1 MNRSARHGYTF
12 IELTVVLVIILTV
25 AAVGMPRLLSWV
37 NEGNLGA
44 AGRQL
49 AGMIRY
55 VRNEAARRQKPF
67 FLAMDLEHNTYWIET
82 RRDPRAADEAGDSA
96 AWAEPGDEDFTPFED
111 EFVARQE
118 LRKLIVFDRIV
129 FADLTEERF
138 GKVRIAFRPDG
149 TTQTVAVHL
158 RNTQDLVTTVV
169 LDGDTG
175 RVDVYD
181 YDFDLEP
188 APVLYEQYDQDE

>member
-1 MNRSARHGYTF
+1 MSRSARHGYTF

-25 AAVGMPRLLSWV
+25 AAIGMPRLLSWV

-67 FLAMDLEHNTYWIET
+67 FLAIDLEQNAYWVET
-82 RRDPRAADEAGDSA
+82 RRDSRTAGNAGSAGDWQDA
-96 AWAEPGDEDFTPFED
+96 GEEDFRPFDD
-111 EFVARQE
+111 EFVSRQE
-118 LRKLIVFDRIV
+118 LRKLIVFDRV
-129 FADLTEERF
+129 VYGDLSEEDF
-138 GKVRIAFRPDG
+138 GTVRLAFWPDG
-149 TTQTVAVHL
+149 TTQTVAIYL
-158 RNTQDLVTTVV
+158 KNTQDMVTTVV

-175 RVDVYD
+175 RVEVFD

-188 APVLYEQYDQDE
+188 PPVLYEQYGEDE

>member
-1 MNRSARHGYTF
+1 VNRSRCQGYTF

-25 AAVGMPRLLSWV
+25 AAIGMPRLLSWV

-44 AGRQL
+44 AGRRL

-67 FLAMDLEHNTYWIET
+67 YLAIDLEQNAYWIEV
-82 RRDPRAADEAGDSA
+82 RRDPHATDEVGYTARWDEPADEG
-96 AWAEPGDEDFTPFED
+96 FVLFED
-111 EFVARQE
+111 EFVSRQE

-129 FADLTEERF
+129 YADLSEQRF
-138 GKVRIAFRPDG
+138 SKARILFRPDG
-149 TTQTVAVHL
+149 TTQTVAIHL
-158 RNTQDLVTTVV
+158 KNTQNVVTTVV

-175 RVDVYD
+175 RVEVYD
-181 YDFDLEP
+181 YDLDLQP
-188 APVLYEQYDQDE
+188 PPVLYEQYATDE

>member
-1 MNRSARHGYTF
+1 VNRTRCQGYTF

-25 AAVGMPRLLSWV
+25 AAIGMPRLLSWV

-49 AGMIRY
+49 AGTIRY

-67 FLAMDLEHNTYWIET
+67 YLAVDLEQNAYWIEV
-82 RRDPRAADEAGDSA
+82 RRDPHATDEAEYSPSWDESA
-96 AWAEPGDEDFTPFED
+96 NEGFVPFED

-129 FADLTEERF
+129 FDDMTDERF
-138 GKVRIAFRPDG
+138 GTVRIPFWPDG
-149 TTQTVAVHL
+149 TTQTVAIHL
-158 RNTQDLVTTVV
+158 KNTQNLVTTVV

-175 RVDVYD
+175 RVEVYD
-181 YDFDLEP
+181 YDFDLQP
-188 APVLYEQYDQDE
+188 PPVLYEQYDESE